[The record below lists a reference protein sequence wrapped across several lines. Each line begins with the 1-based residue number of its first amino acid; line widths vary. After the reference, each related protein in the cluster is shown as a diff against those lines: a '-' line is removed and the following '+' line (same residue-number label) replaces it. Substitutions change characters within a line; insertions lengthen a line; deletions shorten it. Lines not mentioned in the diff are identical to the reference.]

1 MSEPSPFSR
10 HDQTMPPRPLGN
22 ANPPSRRWRAACGAL
37 AIFAAG
43 LLRAEELPVLTVLV
57 RVHLLQSEQDAA
69 LNTTLAA
76 ADVTRIFAKVN
87 KVWAQAGICFAV
99 ESEGAT
105 RMAAGG
111 AMPRERLLQG
121 GLNVSYVKD
130 MEQNGFWSG
139 KLAVVKD
146 TAVLK
151 KVEGGLDEPIPRVTA
166 HELGHALG
174 LPHRQDVTNLMASGT
189 TGFSLNEGEIATARA
204 SAAKFASPA
213 QPGAADAAR

>member
-1 MSEPSPFSR
+1 MAA
-10 HDQTMPPRPLGN
+10 
-22 ANPPSRRWRAACGAL
+22 ANVRLALGAL
-37 AIFAAG
+37 TALAALTG
-43 LLRAEELPVLTVLV
+43 ALQAEELPPLTVPV
-57 RVHLLQSEQDAA
+57 RVHLMQSEQEPAM
-69 LNTTLAA
+69 NTTLTA

-99 ESEGAT
+99 ESAGTT
-105 RMAAGG
+105 RMTAAGG

-130 MEQNGFWSG
+130 MEENGFWSG

-146 TAVLK
+146 TAWLK
-151 KVEGGLDEPIPRVTA
+151 KVPGGLDEPLPRVTA

-189 TGFSLNEGEIATARA
+189 TGFSLNESEIATARA
-204 SAAKFASPA
+204 GAAKFA
-213 QPGAADAAR
+213 AAR